1 MHHRRL
7 SRSPCATLGA
17 LALSALAAC
26 GTAAGAEPDILRPE
40 QAFRY
45 AVDVAGDELRVRWD
59 IEPGHYLYRER
70 MSFESRTP
78 EVRLGPA
85 AMPPGKPYEDEFFG
99 RMEIYRGEV
108 LVRIP
113 VSDRPAD
120 GTPLQLAIRSQGCAD
135 IGLCYPPQTW
145 LADLR
150 LPAQLPPAGA
160 GGAAAG
166 LLELGARRLKDEPLP
181 VEQAF
186 PYEIEV
192 VDPFNLLVT
201 WNVADGYYLYRHTL
215 AATSGSDRVQ
225 FGPPQ
230 LPPGMPKWDEEYGD
244 TLVFYG
250 AVGLRIPLQRA
261 GPEPLGLPLTLEF
274 QGCKEDSI
282 CYPPQR
288 VDLRVELP
296 AGTGGPPAGSPSVS
310 AGAEQDRLAQLIAGG
325 NVFAVMG
332 VFLGVGLLLAFT
344 PCCLPMIPILS
355 GIIVGQGGNVTTS
368 RAFLLSLAYVLGM
381 AVTYTAAG
389 AAFAAAGAQ
398 IQAVLQQPW
407 VIILVA
413 LLFVALALAMFG
425 LYDLQVPASWQTRL
439 NALSSRQRGG
449 SFVGAA
455 VLGLVS
461 ALVVTTCVTPPLVAA
476 LAVIA
481 QSGDIARGA
490 LALFALSLGM
500 GLPLLVIGTSA
511 GRLLPKA
518 GPWMNT
524 IKLVFGLVMLALAVW
539 MLDRLLPG
547 TLTLA
552 LWAALLIVAGVFLGA
567 FQALEASAGPAR
579 KLGKAAG
586 VLALIYGSA
595 LFIGALAGS
604 EDPFQPLRFA
614 RGPTVAS
621 EHALD
626 FRRVKTVAD
635 LDRELVAARAAG
647 QPVMLDFYAD
657 WCISCKEMERFT
669 FSDPAVAKAL
679 AGVILLQ
686 ADVTAVDEDDQQL
699 MRRFG
704 IVGPP
709 TIIFFGVDGSEA
721 ADFRLVGF
729 KGAEEFAEHVTAA
742 LMRRVRA

>member
-1 MHHRRL
+1 MHLRHL
-7 SRSPCATLGA
+7 SRCPSAIFGALLLGA
-17 LALSALAAC
+17 LAARAA
-26 GTAAGAEPDILRPE
+26 AAATEPDILRPE

-45 AVDVAGDELRVRWD
+45 AVEVAADELRVRWD

-78 EVRLGPA
+78 GVTLGPA
-85 AMPPGKPYEDEFFG
+85 AMPAGKPYEDEFFG

-113 VSDRPAD
+113 LGERP
-120 GTPLQLAIRSQGCAD
+120 GGSTPLQLAIRSQGCAD

-150 LPAQLPPAGA
+150 LPPAAPVA
-160 GGAAAG
+160 GGGGIAAD
-166 LLELGARRLKDEPLP
+166 LLAPTGSGLKDAPLP
-181 VEQAF
+181 VAQAF
-186 PYEIEV
+186 PYVVEV

-201 WNVADGYYLYRHTL
+201 WKVADGYYLYRHTL
-215 AATSGSDRVQ
+215 QAASGSDRVQ
-225 FGPPQ
+225 FGPPE
-230 LPPGMPKWDEEYGD
+230 LPPGTPKWDEEYGD

-250 AVGLRIPLQRA
+250 TVGMRIPLQRA
-261 GPEPLGLPLTLEF
+261 GPEPLDLPLTLEF
-274 QGCKEDSI
+274 QGCKENSI

-288 VDLRVELP
+288 VDLRIELP
-296 AGTGGPPAGSPSVS
+296 TGAGAAAASAPVS
-310 AGAEQDRLAQLIAGG
+310 AGAEQDRLAQLVATG
-325 NVFAVMG
+325 NLFAVMG

-355 GIIVGQGGNVTTS
+355 GIIVGQGGTVTTS
-368 RAFLLSLAYVLGM
+368 RAFLLSLSYVLGM

-407 VIILVA
+407 VIVLVA
-413 LLFVALALAMFG
+413 ALFVALALAMFG
-425 LYDLQVPASWQTRL
+425 LYDLQVPASLQTRL

-455 VLGLVS
+455 VMGLVS

-481 QSGDIARGA
+481 QSGDVARGA

-511 GRLLPKA
+511 GRLLPRA

-547 TLTLA
+547 ALTLA
-552 LWAALLIVAGVFLGA
+552 LWAVLLIVAGVFLGA
-567 FQALEASAGPAR
+567 FQALDASAGPER

-586 VLALIYGSA
+586 VLALLYGSA
-595 LFIGALAGS
+595 LFIGALAGN

-614 RGPTVAS
+614 RSPTAAS

-626 FRRVKTVAD
+626 FRRIKTVAD
-635 LDRELVAARAAG
+635 LDRELAAARAAG

-657 WCISCKEMERFT
+657 WCVSCKEMERFT
-669 FSDPAVAKAL
+669 FSDPAVATAL
-679 AGVILLQ
+679 SGVVLLQ
-686 ADVTAVDEDDQQL
+686 ADVTAVDADDLQL
-699 MRRFG
+699 MQRFG

-709 TIIFFGVDGSEA
+709 TIIFFGSDGREA
-721 ADFRLVGF
+721 AEFRLVGF
-729 KGAEEFAEHVTAA
+729 KGAEEFAEHVAAAFTRPVTA
-742 LMRRVRA
+742 